1 MSPVSRC
8 WLQMGQALGKI
19 WPRRLRFMMILISNM
34 RYNSLSKWWLTIV
47 LACAWSPLLAN
58 GGVIVERILE
68 PTTLFDFLITNN
80 GEDSVTIVFQIEG
93 GDKQTLNL
101 APGASKLYTADKKFS
116 HPPSFWFQ

>member
-1 MSPVSRC
+1 VHGP
-8 WLQMGQALGKI
+8 
-19 WPRRLRFMMILISNM
+19 
-34 RYNSLSKWWLTIV
+34 
-47 LACAWSPLLAN
+47 PLLAN

-68 PTTLFDFLITNN
+68 PTTLFYFLITNN

-101 APGASKLYTADKKFS
+101 TPGSSKFYTAPKKFS